1 MHIVGETGAIPVRA
15 RRREVHKTVLFLT
28 LWVAQRGKAIEAYRF
43 EKVKKRRTAVEISN
57 GVYSSGCESQPL
69 RGKIFHKGVFKM
81 KTNAKKIKSVLS
93 FVLCAVLVATLAFSV
108 TGCKL
113 GDPSKAETPTSVSS
127 VTTAPATV
135 VKGEGNT
142 VFTFEVTDQNKNFTQ
157 FEIHTNKETVG
168 EALQELGLIA
178 GEEGQYGLYVKTVN
192 GVTLDYDKDGLYWA
206 FYENGQYASKGID
219 QTPIDTG
226 TIYELKAAK

>member
-1 MHIVGETGAIPVRA
+1 
-15 RRREVHKTVLFLT
+15 
-28 LWVAQRGKAIEAYRF
+28 
-43 EKVKKRRTAVEISN
+43 
-57 GVYSSGCESQPL
+57 
-69 RGKIFHKGVFKM
+69 M

-93 FVLCAVLVATLAFSV
+93 FVLCAVLIATMALSV
-108 TGCKL
+108 TGCKW
-113 GDPSKAETPTSVSS
+113 GDPSKVETPTAVSNQ
-127 VTTAPATV
+127 TAAPATV
-135 VKGEGNT
+135 VKGTGKT

-157 FEIHTNKETVG
+157 FEIHTDQKIVG

-206 FYENGQYASKGID
+206 FYENGQYAAKGID